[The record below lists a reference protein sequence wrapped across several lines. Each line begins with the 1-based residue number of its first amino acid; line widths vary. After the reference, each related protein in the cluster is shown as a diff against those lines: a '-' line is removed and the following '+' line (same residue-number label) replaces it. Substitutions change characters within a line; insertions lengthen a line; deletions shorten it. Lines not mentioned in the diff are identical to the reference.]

1 MEENKKENP
10 NKYYITCRYNVRS
23 NNTVEYRLKNNSPV
37 RNNRELDMIHAISKI
52 IRTNLTK

>member
-1 MEENKKENP
+1 MKFETDYIEKLAKTTWKK
-10 NKYYITCRYNVRS
+10 S